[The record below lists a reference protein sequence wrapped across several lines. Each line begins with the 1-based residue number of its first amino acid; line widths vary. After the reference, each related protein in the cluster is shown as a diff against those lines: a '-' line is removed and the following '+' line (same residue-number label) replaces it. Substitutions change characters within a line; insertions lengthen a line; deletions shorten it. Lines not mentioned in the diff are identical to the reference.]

1 MNATDRWLT
10 GEANRRRIAARVAD
24 FLEYLLMLVVLLECN
39 SMYCFAR
46 ETVSRVDMNPLL
58 VRAGILLAAAALALR
73 LWLNP
78 RKLREALPNGA
89 ALAALVA
96 CCALFFFL
104 NVRGQGDWQ
113 RKTYILNFVLFM
125 PLAAALFKVK
135 QREGKGLDLLFKYSD
150 IVCAVAGLSL
160 AVYLASVLRPDSVP
174 GDEIYSLWYDTYVP
188 MSQLDLLD
196 VCQSAIGIRWQMFG
210 IVLLRNCGFF
220 TEPLMFALPLLIA
233 LFTEL
238 FLRDRRSR
246 LRVLRWVL
254 LSATLITVNSTI
266 GVMLTAAAWGLKII
280 SALLERGKR
289 WLVIPIVVLA
299 IAAVGVLFLEKGKT
313 TFQSTGEVGNS
324 LGDHIDDYS
333 ASLQAFATSPILGVG
348 YQNEQSIYPFMQP
361 YRLVNPGLSNTLGVV
376 LAEGGLVFGLLC
388 LAPFLIWLMYLFR
401 RRDWRVAC
409 WGLGALGVAA
419 GIIFKYHL
427 ILLVMIAFGYSLLDF
442 QTDEGRLRLSLA
454 DTAGQRRDAAYDDEG
469 RKGLPVWLG
478 DLLAAAVFFALVLF
492 GAPLWNALH
501 TLLRSHQFSVAQS
514 PLRAF
519 CFAVALLLNG
529 VALRGALRREVPLS
543 RCAALAVWD
552 AIYLLIYPALFS
564 RINTLLT
571 LAGLWGE
578 LRECALLLIVWLVP
592 AALMLLIQPRAWL
605 NRRGAIGAG
614 IVAAAIAAAVFGGNL
629 YADRRADASDPLAAE
644 LEAIVQAARG
654 PVYANDLPLLYHRQ
668 VKGVGLTT
676 TRDSGFELKE
686 NASIVFEAGN
696 ERRELLEKGFQA
708 AALSDG
714 HLLYTNDAAVIDALS
729 GEGARFYR
737 YYAFGHAMDMEWLAE
752 LNGLTL
758 TEGGAA
764 VVEGPVESLTSGP
777 FDTLYAGE
785 YAVAYSL
792 HADPAALAALP
803 ADGLVCRASVTR
815 RLGEIPLVDQPV
827 STEAFDGTG
836 DAVIY
841 VPLYAPETWDSV
853 EYRLLGE
860 ADVPVEVRAIT
871 LYRTPA
877 YVTVTDYNS
886 HRDPIRQ
893 AFYTAD
899 GAPFY
904 PDGVYAI
911 LEQDFNATNQVV
923 AQRYFDADGNPVLV
937 GTGYAE
943 VRYTYNRKGILESQS
958 FYGADGQPILV
969 SGGYAALTYEYDAY
983 GNCTVTRFYGTDGS
997 LAPNWDGYAILR
1009 RQFDEN
1015 RGIILEEHLDAQGNP
1030 I

>member
-10 GEANRRRIAARVAD
+10 GEANRRRVAAWAAEL
-24 FLEYLLMLVVLLECN
+24 LEYLLMLVVLLECN
-39 SMYCFAR
+39 SMYGFAR
-46 ETVSRVDMNPLL
+46 ETVSRVDMNWLF
-58 VRAGILLAAAALALR
+58 VRAAILLAAAVLALR

-78 RKLREALPNGA
+78 RKLRAALPNGA
-89 ALAALVA
+89 VLAGLIAYG
-96 CCALFFFL
+96 ALFLFL
-104 NVRGQGDWQ
+104 NVRRQGEWQ
-113 RKTYILNFVLFM
+113 SKSYILVFLMFM
-125 PLAAALFKVK
+125 PLMAAIFKVK
-135 QREGKGLDLLFKYSD
+135 QRVGKGLDLLFKYSD
-150 IVCAVAGLSL
+150 IVCALATMSL
-160 AVYLASVLRPDSVP
+160 TVYLASVLRPDSVP
-174 GDEIYSLWYDTYVP
+174 ADEIFSFWYDHHAP
-188 MSQLDLLD
+188 LPQLDLLD

-210 IVLLRNCGFF
+210 IVLLRNCGIF

-254 LSATLITVNSTI
+254 LSATLITVNATI

-348 YQNEQSIYPFMQP
+348 YQNEQGIFRFMRP
-361 YRLVNPGLSNTLGVV
+361 HRLANPGLSNTLGVL

-388 LAPFLIWLMYLFR
+388 FAPFIIWLMYLFR

-409 WGLGALGVAA
+409 WGLGATGVAA
-419 GIIFKYHL
+419 GIIFKYRL
-427 ILLVMIAFGYSLLDF
+427 VLLVMLAFGYSLIDF
-442 QTDEGRLRLSLA
+442 QMGGGRPWLSLT
-454 DTAGQRRDAAYDDEG
+454 DTSGQRRDAVYDDEG
-469 RKGLPVWLG
+469 RKRPPVWLG
-478 DLLAAAVFFALVLF
+478 YALAMAAFFALVLF
-492 GAPLWNALH
+492 GAPVWSALH
-501 TLLRSHQFSVAQS
+501 TLLRSHQFSVGQS

-519 CFAVALLLNG
+519 CFAAALVVNG
-529 VALRGALRREVPLS
+529 VALRGALRRELAWP
-543 RCAALAVWD
+543 RCAVLAAWD
-552 AIYLLIYPALFS
+552 AIYLLLYPASFS
-564 RINTLLT
+564 RINTLLS

-578 LRECALLLIVWLVP
+578 LRECALLLIAWLIP
-592 AALMLLIQPRAWL
+592 AALALLIQPGAWM

-629 YADRRADASDPLAAE
+629 YADRCADASDARASE
-644 LEAIVQAARG
+644 LEAVVRAADG

-686 NASIVFEAGN
+686 KASIVFEAGN
-696 ERRELLEKGFQA
+696 ERRELFEKGFQA
-708 AALSDG
+708 AELEDG
-714 HLLYTNDAAVIDALS
+714 SLLYTNDAAVIDALS

-737 YYAFGHAMDMEWLAE
+737 YYAFGHAMDLEWLAE

-758 TEGGAA
+758 TEEGAA

-777 FDTLYAGE
+777 YDTLYAGE
-785 YAVAYSL
+785 YTIEYRL
-792 HADPAALAALP
+792 HAAPAALEKLP
-803 ADGLVCRASVTR
+803 ADASVCRASITR
-815 RLGEIPLVDQPV
+815 RLGEIPLIDQPV
-827 STEAFDGTG
+827 PVEAFDEGG
-836 DAVIY
+836 DAVIS
-841 VPLYAPETWDSV
+841 VPLVTPETLDSV
-853 EYRLLGE
+853 EYKLLGE

-871 LYRTPA
+871 LYRTPS
-877 YVTVTDYNS
+877 YVVVTDYNS

-893 AFYTAD
+893 AFYTPD
-899 GAPFY
+899 GAPYY
-904 PDGVYAI
+904 PDGIYAI

-937 GTGYAE
+937 GSGYAE
-943 VRYTYNRKGILESQS
+943 VRYTYNSKGVPESER
-958 FYGADGQPILV
+958 FYGTDGQPILV
-969 SGGYAALTYEYDAY
+969 YGGYAARTFEYDAY
-983 GNCTVTRFYGTDGS
+983 GNQAVIRFYGTDGS
-997 LAPNWDGYAILR
+997 LAPNAEGYAILR

-1015 RGIILEEHLDAQGNP
+1015 RGIILEERLDAQGNP

>member
-10 GEANRRRIAARVAD
+10 GEANRRRVAARVAD
-24 FLEYLLMLVVLLECN
+24 LLEYLLMLVVLLECN

-46 ETVSRVDMNPLL
+46 ETVSRVDMNPLF

-78 RKLREALPNGA
+78 RKLRAALPNGA
-89 ALAALVA
+89 ALAALIA
-96 CCALFFFL
+96 YCALFFFL

-113 RKTYILNFVLFM
+113 RRTYLMNFVLFM
-125 PLAAALFKVK
+125 PLMAALFKVK
-135 QREGKGLDLLFKYSD
+135 QREGKGLDLLLKYSD
-150 IVCAVAGLSL
+150 IACAVAGLSL

-174 GDEIYSLWYDTYVP
+174 ADEIYSLWYDTYVP
-188 MSQLDLLD
+188 MPQLDLLD

-220 TEPLMFALPLLIA
+220 TEPLMFALPLLIS

-238 FLRDRRSR
+238 FLRDRRSH

-299 IAAVGVLFLEKGKT
+299 IAAVGVLFLEKGMT

-409 WGLGALGVAA
+409 WGLGALGAAA
-419 GIIFKYHL
+419 GIIFKYPL
-427 ILLVMIAFGYSLLDF
+427 VLMVMIAFGYSLVSL
-442 QTDEGRLRLSLA
+442 QAGEGRLRLSLT
-454 DTAGQRRDAAYDDEG
+454 DTAGQRRDAAYEDEG
-469 RKGLPVWLG
+469 RKRLPTWLVC
-478 DLLAAAVFFALVLF
+478 LLVALVFFALVLF
-492 GAPLWNALH
+492 GAPVWTALH
-501 TLLRSHQFSVAQS
+501 ALMRSHQFSMAQS

-519 CFAVALLLNG
+519 CFAVALLVNG
-529 VALRGALRREVPLS
+529 VALRGALRRELAWP
-543 RCAALAVWD
+543 RCVALAAWD
-552 AIYLLIYPALFS
+552 ALYLLLYPALFS
-564 RINTLLT
+564 RINTLLA

-592 AALMLLIQPRAWL
+592 AALILLLQPAAWL

-614 IVAAAIAAAVFGGNL
+614 IAAAVVAAAVFGGNL
-629 YADRRADASDPLAAE
+629 FVDRHADADDALAAE
-644 LEAIVQAARG
+644 LETIVQVADG

-668 VKGVGLTT
+668 VKGVGLNT
-676 TRDSGFELKE
+676 TRDSGFELKK
-686 NASIVFEAGN
+686 NASIIFSAGN
-696 ERRELLEKGFQA
+696 ERRELLEKGFQMTA
-708 AALSDG
+708 FPDG
-714 HLLYTNDAAVIDALS
+714 RLLYTNDAKVIDALS
-729 GEGARFYR
+729 GGGAQFYR

-758 TEGGAA
+758 TDGGAA

-777 FDTLYAGE
+777 YDTLYPGE
-785 YAVAYSL
+785 YTVAYRL
-792 HADPAALAALP
+792 HADPEALTVLP
-803 ADGLVCRASVTR
+803 ADGSVCRTCITR
-815 RLGEIPLVDQPV
+815 RSGEIPLIDQPV
-827 STEAFDGTG
+827 PAGAFDEGG
-836 DAVIY
+836 DALIY
-841 VPLYAPETWDSV
+841 VPLYAPETLDSV
-853 EYRLLGE
+853 EYQLLGE

-871 LYRTPA
+871 LYQKPSYIA
-877 YVTVTDYNS
+877 VTDYNS
-886 HRDPIRQ
+886 HRDPIRL
-893 AFYTAD
+893 AFYTPD
-899 GAPFY
+899 GAPYY
-904 PDGVYAI
+904 PDGLYAI

-943 VRYTYNRKGILESQS
+943 VRYTYNRKGILESER
-958 FYGADGQPILV
+958 FYGTDGQPILV
-969 SGGYAALTYEYDAY
+969 YGGYAARTFEYDAY
-983 GNCTVTRFYGTDGS
+983 GNQTVIRFYGTDGS
-997 LAPNWDGYAILR
+997 PAPNAEGYAILR

-1015 RGIILEEHLDAQGNP
+1015 RQIIQEEHLDAQGNP